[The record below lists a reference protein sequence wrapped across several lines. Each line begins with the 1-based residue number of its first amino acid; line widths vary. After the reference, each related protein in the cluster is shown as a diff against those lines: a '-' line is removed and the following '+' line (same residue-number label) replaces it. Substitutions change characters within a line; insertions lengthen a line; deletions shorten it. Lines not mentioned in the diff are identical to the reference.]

1 MTNGKNKEILR
12 TMFKEFNPNKE
23 PINTKTGKPSK
34 AYEDFLLST
43 HPKTRQ
49 AICKPH
55 WTSVVSKF
63 TKKITDIDAGK
74 MEATKALELA
84 RKETILDEKCAIGIG
99 GTIASTRKAFE
110 EKYNIKF

>member
-23 PINTKTGKPSK
+23 PINVKTGKPTK

-43 HPKTRQ
+43 HPETRQ
-49 AICKPH
+49 NVCKPH
-55 WTSVVSKF
+55 WTTVVSKF
-63 TKKITDIDAGK
+63 GKRTADIDTGK
-74 MEATKALELA
+74 MEAIKALELA
-84 RKETILDEKCAIGIG
+84 KRETILEEKCAIGIG
-99 GTIASTRKAFE
+99 GTIASKRKAFE